1 MPIPPARYLMA
12 DINIQ
17 RKKNSPSPWL
27 LILLV
32 LAVVGAAAWFLF
44 RSDTPAS
51 TEPVASPTA
60 EPAPT
65 RTDSTAGAETGPRPN
80 DAAVADM
87 APEAAPV
94 TPEVLAAFARTDA
107 TQPTYALEG
116 LRLLT
121 AALVDLADRDDLR
134 TAAISE
140 KRDNLTSAT
149 ARLDEPNA
157 SLRPGFVAATGL
169 MQAMQQ
175 QAYPG
180 QEAAVADLITR
191 ATQLSGRNATALD
204 HQQLQEFFTRA
215 ASLVR
220 ILSSSATV

>member
-1 MPIPPARYLMA
+1 MA

-32 LAVVGAAAWFLF
+32 LAVVGAAAWFLL
-44 RSDTPAS
+44 RADSSIA
-51 TEPVASPTA
+51 TEPVAPPTA
-60 EPAPT
+60 EPAPAAA
-65 RTDSTAGAETGPRPN
+65 DSTAGAETGPRPV

-87 APEAAPV
+87 APDAAPV

-107 TQPTYALEG
+107 TQPGYALEG

-134 TAAISE
+134 NAAIGE

-149 ARLDEPNA
+149 ARLEEPNA

-191 ATQLSGRNATALD
+191 ATRLSGRNTTATD

-220 ILSSSATV
+220 ILSSSATA